1 MGYEVGHSLVEPDM
15 IDISLRIYKNACEK
29 GIKFYLPVDCVVAPG
44 MELGVETMIVPMQEI
59 PKDWKALDIG
69 PASVKLF
76 TEVLANA
83 RTILWNGPM
92 GVFELD
98 AFSRG
103 TFAIAHAIAES
114 YALTIVGGGDT
125 ANAVDK
131 AGESEDMSFIST
143 GGGAVLKLLEGK
155 PLDGIMVLDEKKE
168 TEPGR
173 RGEDRD

>member
-1 MGYEVGHSLVEPDM
+1 M
-15 IDISLRIYKNACEK
+15 IDISMKIYKKAWDR
-29 GIKFYLPVDCVVAPG
+29 GIKFYLPVDCVVAPSMDPG
-44 MELGVETMIVPMQEI
+44 AETMIVPTQEI

-76 TEVLANA
+76 TEALANA

-92 GVFELD
+92 GVFEID

-131 AGESEDMSFIST
+131 ARESENMSFIST
-143 GGGAVLKLLEGK
+143 GGGAVLQLLEGK
-155 PLDGIMVLDEKKE
+155 PLQGIVVLDDKE
-168 TEPGR
+168 DKE
-173 RGEDRD
+173 